1 MKNKKI
7 FTILVLF
14 TMLCNIF
21 IPFTM
26 MVEAEEITVN
36 DHINSLNNSINLI
49 NTKLE
54 LSKNN
59 ISSTDIAYESA
70 LITIENDISDFNNKI
85 NNLNNEILNIN
96 LSNLVQN
103 NTELNNKYNDYLSKG
118 CKDQTLNINNIT
130 DISCSYE
137 ENGIIINNNFIEKN
151 EIINQ
156 ININYIKPVKEEI
169 TNYND
174 NYDNKINEYKEIF
187 NNYFDNEY
195 KNTLQNVEKT
205 YNKIKN
211 FITNN
216 QTNGNKTNELEVF
229 NSIEED
235 LNKIKNYKTACNINE
250 ISNIKNNINSLVTS
264 INNKSTVFYNENK
277 NYIELGLDTAISNL
291 TSKYTDLVSSYKNWL
306 NTKNIDINNITDE
319 QMLSNIDSEFS
330 NLFATTVDITNEYN
344 RLNDKINAY
353 LERMPSDK
361 ETLDNL
367 MQSLNTI
374 NSKLNTNIIFT
385 YIENLI
391 EQSDLPDEDTVDRL
405 LFVKKFQIKES
416 VKEKLINKKNSFYTF
431 SINNYSYKITND
443 KIILYN
449 IATIPTKLK
458 NDIEYNWTFG
468 LENNMLYLNDRNDEF
483 LNEYKI
489 VLSGDLNSDYILDE
503 QDLDLLHQL
512 IVSKN
517 IEEEQLLL
525 GDLNKDGILD
535 VIDLGILNNLVNY
548 NQNITTEASYRITKS
563 IKDNTITYNI
573 YLKSNGNVNGFSY
586 KIKTSKDLTLKKIV
600 TNNKVLTKDDL
611 VIGYGSFNDGDLLL
625 SIIYDQNDTKE
636 DYTTFEIYDGVITF
650 NSFYKYSNYKDV
662 VKNTK
667 EETTPTNTNNVV
679 TTNNNA
685 NSNNNV
691 VVQELAIEKE
701 EIKTTKD
708 ELKKDNNK
716 NVTITDLEDTNKD
729 KIEWKN
735 IIKVIVIVLLGA
747 LIIYF
752 LSKEDN
758 NENKTDN
765 KNNILNE

>member
-21 IPFTM
+21 SPFMM

-70 LITIENDISDFNNKI
+70 LITIESDISDFNNKI

-367 MQSLNTI
+367 MQNLNTI

-449 IATIPTKLK
+449 IATIPTDLK
-458 NDIEYNWTFG
+458 NDIVYNATFR

-667 EETTPTNTNNVV
+667 EETTLTNTNNVV
-679 TTNNNA
+679 TANNNA

-716 NVTITDLEDTNKD
+716 NVTITDLEDTNKN

-758 NENKTDN
+758 NEKNTDN

>member
-7 FTILVLF
+7 FTILILF

-21 IPFTM
+21 SPFMM
-26 MVEAEEITVN
+26 MVNAEETTIN
-36 DHINSLNNSINLI
+36 DYINSLNNSINLI

-54 LSKNN
+54 LSKNS
-59 ISSTDIAYESA
+59 ISSTNITYESA
-70 LITIENDISDFNNKI
+70 LITIESDISNLNNKI
-85 NNLNNEILNIN
+85 NNLNNEISNIN

-118 CKDQTLNINNIT
+118 CKDQTLDINNIT
-130 DISCSYE
+130 DINCSYE

-151 EIINQ
+151 DIINQ
-156 ININYIKPVKEEI
+156 ININYIKPVQDEI
-169 TNYND
+169 NNYNN

-195 KNTLQNVEKT
+195 KNTLQNAEET

-211 FITNN
+211 FIVNN

-264 INNKSTVFYNENK
+264 INNKSTVFHNENK
-277 NYIELGLDTAISNL
+277 NYIELCLDTAISNL

-344 RLNDKINAY
+344 RLNDEINAY

-367 MQSLNTI
+367 MQNLNTI

-431 SINNYSYKITND
+431 SINNYDYKIAND
-443 KIILYN
+443 KIIIYN
-449 IATIPTKLK
+449 NLTIPTDLE
-458 NDIEYNWTFG
+458 NSILYNQTFRI
-468 LENNMLYLNDRNDEF
+468 ENNMLYLNDRNDEF
-483 LNEYKI
+483 LNKYKI

-636 DYTTFEIYDGVITF
+636 DYTIFEIYDGIITF
-650 NSFYKYSNYKDV
+650 NNFSKDSNYKDV
-662 VKNTK
+662 VKNIK
-667 EETTPTNTNNVV
+667 EETTPTNTNNIVN
-679 TTNNNA
+679 TNNA

-691 VVQELAIEKE
+691 VVQELEVEKE

-708 ELKKDNNK
+708 ELEDNNK

>member
-21 IPFTM
+21 SPFM
-26 MVEAEEITVN
+26 MIVEAEEITVN
-36 DHINSLNNSINLI
+36 DYINSLNNSINLI

-59 ISSTDIAYESA
+59 ISYNDIDYESA
-70 LITIENDISDFNNKI
+70 LITIESDISNFNNKI
-85 NNLNNEILNIN
+85 NNLNNEISNIN

-151 EIINQ
+151 EIIDQ
-156 ININYIKPVKEEI
+156 ININYIKPLKDEI
-169 TNYND
+169 TNYNN
-174 NYDNKINEYKEIF
+174 NYDNKINEYKELF

-195 KNTLQNVEKT
+195 KNILQNTEET

-235 LNKIKNYKTACNINE
+235 LNNIKNYKTTCNINE

-277 NYIELGLDTAISNL
+277 NYIELGLDTKITDL
-291 TSKYTDLVSSYKNWL
+291 TNKYNDLVSSYKNWL

-319 QMLSNIDSEFS
+319 QMLSNIDDEFK
-330 NLFATTVDITNEYN
+330 NLFTKTVDITNEYN
-344 RLNDKINAY
+344 RLNDEINTY

-367 MQSLNTI
+367 MQNLNTI

-405 LFVKKFQIKES
+405 MFVKDFQIKES
-416 VKEKLINKKNSFYTF
+416 VKEKLINKKNSFYTL
-431 SINNYSYKITND
+431 SINYYDYKITND

-449 IATIPTKLK
+449 VTTIPTELK
-458 NDIEYNWTFG
+458 NDIIYNGTFR
-468 LENNMLYLNDRNDEF
+468 LENNTLYLNDRNNEF
-483 LNEYKI
+483 LNKYKI
-489 VLSGDLNSDYILDE
+489 VLSGDLSNDYIIDE

-512 IVSKN
+512 IVSEN

-525 GDLNKDGILD
+525 GDLNKDNILD
-535 VIDLGILNNLVNY
+535 VIDLGLLNNLVNY
-548 NQNITTEASYRITKS
+548 NPNIMTKASYRITKS

-573 YLKSNGNVNGFSY
+573 YLKSNGQVNGFSY
-586 KIKTSKDLTLKKIV
+586 KIKTSKDLTLNKIV
-600 TNNKVLTKDDL
+600 TNNKVLTKDEL

-636 DYTTFEIYDGVITF
+636 DYTTFEIYDGMITF
-650 NSFYKYSNYKDV
+650 NSFYKDSNYKDV
-662 VKNTK
+662 VKNIK
-667 EETTPTNTNNVV
+667 EEIKTTTNNVV

-685 NSNNNV
+685 NSNNDV
-691 VVQELAIEKE
+691 VVQELTKEQE

-708 ELKKDNNK
+708 ESKDTDK
-716 NVTITDLEDTNKD
+716 NVTITDLEDTNTD

-758 NENKTDN
+758 NENNTDN
-765 KNNILNE
+765 KNDILNE

>member
-21 IPFTM
+21 SPFMM

-36 DHINSLNNSINLI
+36 DYINSLNNSINLI

-54 LSKNN
+54 LSKNS

-70 LITIENDISDFNNKI
+70 LITIESDISDFNSKI
-85 NNLNNEILNIN
+85 NNLNNEISNIN

-156 ININYIKPVKEEI
+156 INTNYIKPVKEEI
-169 TNYND
+169 INYNN
-174 NYDNKINEYKEIF
+174 NYDNKINEYKEVF

-195 KNTLQNVEKT
+195 KNTLQNAEET

-216 QTNGNKTNELEVF
+216 QTNGNKTNELEIF

-235 LNKIKNYKTACNINE
+235 LNNIKNYKTACNINE

-264 INNKSTVFYNENK
+264 INNKSTIFYNENK
-277 NYIELGLDTAISNL
+277 TYIELGLDTEIADL
-291 TSKYTDLVSSYKNWL
+291 TNKYNNLVSSYKNWL
-306 NTKNIDINNITDE
+306 NTKNININNITDE
-319 QMLSNIDSEFS
+319 QMLSNIDGEFS
-330 NLFATTVDITNEYN
+330 NLFTKTVDTTNEYN
-344 RLNDKINAY
+344 RLNKEINTY

-361 ETLDNL
+361 GTLDNL
-367 MQSLNTI
+367 MQDLNTI

-416 VKEKLINKKNSFYTF
+416 AKEKLINKKNSFYTL
-431 SINNYSYKITND
+431 SINYYDYKITDD

-449 IATIPTKLK
+449 VATIPTDLK
-458 NDIEYNWTFG
+458 NDIVYNATFR

-489 VLSGDLNSDYILDE
+489 VLAGDFNSDNILDE

-512 IVSKN
+512 IVSEN
-517 IEEEQLLL
+517 IKEDQLQL
-525 GDLNKDGILD
+525 GDLNKDATLD
-535 VIDLGILNNLVNY
+535 IIDLGLLNNLVNY
-548 NQNITTEASYRITKS
+548 NQNITDEASYRITKS

-586 KIKTSKDLTLKKIV
+586 KIKTSKDLTLNKIV

-625 SIIYDQNDTKE
+625 SIVYDQNDTKE
-636 DYTTFEIYDGVITF
+636 DYTIFEIYDGIITF
-650 NSFYKYSNYKDV
+650 NNFSKDSNYKDV
-662 VKNTK
+662 VKNIK

-679 TTNNNA
+679 NTNNA

-691 VVQELAIEKE
+691 VVQELSVEKE

-708 ELKKDNNK
+708 ESKDNGK

-729 KIEWKN
+729 KVEWKN

-758 NENKTDN
+758 SENNTDN

>member
-21 IPFTM
+21 SPFMM

-49 NTKLE
+49 NTKLK

-70 LITIENDISDFNNKI
+70 LITIESDISNFNNKI

-195 KNTLQNVEKT
+195 KNTLQNVEET

-291 TSKYTDLVSSYKNWL
+291 TSKYTNLVSSYKNWL

-344 RLNDKINAY
+344 RLNDEINAY

-367 MQSLNTI
+367 MQNLNTI

-449 IATIPTKLK
+449 IATIPTDLE
-458 NDIEYNWTFG
+458 NSILYNQTFRI
-468 LENNMLYLNDRNDEF
+468 ENNMLYLNDRNDEF

-625 SIIYDQNDTKE
+625 SIIYNQNDTKE
-636 DYTTFEIYDGVITF
+636 DYTTFEIYDGIITF
-650 NSFYKYSNYKDV
+650 NNFSKDSNYKDV

-667 EETTPTNTNNVV
+667 EETTLTNTNNVV
-679 TTNNNA
+679 TANNNA

-691 VVQELAIEKE
+691 VVQELAVEKE

-758 NENKTDN
+758 NENNTDN

>member
-21 IPFTM
+21 SPFM
-26 MVEAEEITVN
+26 MIVEAEEITVN
-36 DHINSLNNSINLI
+36 DYINSLNNSINLI

-59 ISSTDIAYESA
+59 ISYNDIDYESA
-70 LITIENDISDFNNKI
+70 LITIESDISNFNNKI
-85 NNLNNEILNIN
+85 NNLNNEISNIN

-118 CKDQTLNINNIT
+118 CKDQTININNIT

-151 EIINQ
+151 EIIDQ
-156 ININYIKPVKEEI
+156 ININYIKPLKDEI
-169 TNYND
+169 TNYNN

-195 KNTLQNVEKT
+195 KNILQNTEET

-235 LNKIKNYKTACNINE
+235 LNNIKNYKTTCNINE

-277 NYIELGLDTAISNL
+277 NYIELGLDTKITDL
-291 TSKYTDLVSSYKNWL
+291 TNKYNDLVSSYKNWL
-306 NTKNIDINNITDE
+306 NTKNININNITDE
-319 QMLSNIDSEFS
+319 QMLSNIDDEFKT
-330 NLFATTVDITNEYN
+330 LFTKTVDITNEYN
-344 RLNDKINAY
+344 RLNDEINTY

-367 MQSLNTI
+367 MQNLNTI

-405 LFVKKFQIKES
+405 MFVKDFQIKES
-416 VKEKLINKKNSFYTF
+416 VKEKLINKKNSFYTL
-431 SINNYSYKITND
+431 SINYYDYKITND

-449 IATIPTKLK
+449 VTTIPTELK
-458 NDIEYNWTFG
+458 NDIIYNGTFR
-468 LENNMLYLNDRNDEF
+468 LENNTLYLNDRNNEF
-483 LNEYKI
+483 LNKYKI
-489 VLSGDLNSDYILDE
+489 VLSGDLSNDYIIDE

-512 IVSKN
+512 IVSEN

-525 GDLNKDGILD
+525 GDLNKDNILD
-535 VIDLGILNNLVNY
+535 VIDLGLLNNLVNY
-548 NQNITTEASYRITKS
+548 NPNIMTKASYRITKS

-573 YLKSNGNVNGFSY
+573 YLKSNGQVNGFSY
-586 KIKTSKDLTLKKIV
+586 KIKTSKDLTLNKIV
-600 TNNKVLTKDDL
+600 TNNKVLTKDEL

-636 DYTTFEIYDGVITF
+636 DYTTFEIYDGMITF
-650 NSFYKYSNYKDV
+650 NNSYSDSNYKDV
-662 VKNTK
+662 VKNIK
-667 EETTPTNTNNVV
+667 EEIKTTTNNVV

-685 NSNNNV
+685 NSNNDV
-691 VVQELAIEKE
+691 VVQELTKEQE

-708 ELKKDNNK
+708 ESKDTDK
-716 NVTITDLEDTNKD
+716 NVTITDLEDTNTD

-758 NENKTDN
+758 NENNTDN
-765 KNNILNE
+765 KNDILNE

>member
-21 IPFTM
+21 SPFM
-26 MVEAEEITVN
+26 MIVEAEEITVN
-36 DHINSLNNSINLI
+36 DYINSLNNSINLI

-59 ISSTDIAYESA
+59 ISYNDIDYESA
-70 LITIENDISDFNNKI
+70 LITIESDISNFNNKI
-85 NNLNNEILNIN
+85 NNLNNEISNIN

-118 CKDQTLNINNIT
+118 CKDQTININNIT

-151 EIINQ
+151 EIIDQ
-156 ININYIKPVKEEI
+156 ININYIKPLKDEI
-169 TNYND
+169 TNYNN

-195 KNTLQNVEKT
+195 KNILQNTEET

-235 LNKIKNYKTACNINE
+235 LNNIKNYKTTCNINE

-277 NYIELGLDTAISNL
+277 NYIELGLDTKITDL
-291 TSKYTDLVSSYKNWL
+291 TNKYNDLVSSYKNWL
-306 NTKNIDINNITDE
+306 NTKNININNITDE
-319 QMLSNIDSEFS
+319 QMLSNIDDEFKT
-330 NLFATTVDITNEYN
+330 LFTKTVDITNEYN
-344 RLNDKINAY
+344 RLNDEINTY

-367 MQSLNTI
+367 MQNLNTI

-405 LFVKKFQIKES
+405 MFVKDFQIKES
-416 VKEKLINKKNSFYTF
+416 VKEKLINKKNSFYTL
-431 SINNYSYKITND
+431 SINYYDYKITND

-449 IATIPTKLK
+449 VTTIPTELK
-458 NDIEYNWTFG
+458 NDIIYNGTFR
-468 LENNMLYLNDRNDEF
+468 LENNTLYLNDRNNEF
-483 LNEYKI
+483 LNKYKI
-489 VLSGDLNSDYILDE
+489 VLSGDLSNDYIIDE

-512 IVSKN
+512 IVSEN

-525 GDLNKDGILD
+525 GDLNKDNILD
-535 VIDLGILNNLVNY
+535 VIDLGLLNNLVNY
-548 NQNITTEASYRITKS
+548 NPNIMTKASYRITKS

-573 YLKSNGNVNGFSY
+573 YLKSNGQVNGFSY
-586 KIKTSKDLTLKKIV
+586 KIKTSKDLTLNKIV
-600 TNNKVLTKDDL
+600 TNNKVLTKDEL

-636 DYTTFEIYDGVITF
+636 DYTTFEIYDGMITF
-650 NSFYKYSNYKDV
+650 NSFYKDSNYKDV
-662 VKNTK
+662 VKNIK
-667 EETTPTNTNNVV
+667 EEIKTTTNNVV

-685 NSNNNV
+685 NSNNDV
-691 VVQELAIEKE
+691 VVQELTKEQE

-708 ELKKDNNK
+708 ESKDTDK
-716 NVTITDLEDTNKD
+716 NVTITDLEDTNTD

-758 NENKTDN
+758 NENNTDN
-765 KNNILNE
+765 KNDILNE